1 MIAHRLS
8 TVRKADT
15 ILVVNQGRVVEQG
28 THEELVVKGGLYYRL
43 YEAQS
48 GDMAK
53 LEADHLRRSEEAQ
66 PPLLPANGT
75 PVADGNGNGH
85 TPAAAPPLDE
95 QGPPPP
101 QILTPTGVGVE
112 AQVAESLTR
121 AVRRRI
127 RVALDSA
134 EAANGHAPNGNGDP
148 LHADGNGA
156 PAHLDG
162 NGNGTPAPPTAND
175 IEDSTNGPL
184 PQRSGEAAPPA
195 DPAGEHDP
203 PA

>member
-1 MIAHRLS
+1 
-8 TVRKADT
+8 
-15 ILVVNQGRVVEQG
+15 
-28 THEELVVKGGLYYRL
+28 
-43 YEAQS
+43 
-48 GDMAK
+48 
-53 LEADHLRRSEEAQ
+53 
-66 PPLLPANGT
+66 
-75 PVADGNGNGH
+75 
-85 TPAAAPPLDE
+85 
-95 QGPPPP
+95 
-101 QILTPTGVGVE
+101 
-112 AQVAESLTR
+112 VAESLTR

-156 PAHLDG
+156 AAHLDG